1 MFGWLFMLLAIMFFW
16 FMIPDAIGEKKKKLI
31 FLGLSLGVVVFI
43 LGSRSIYAANCTDL
57 YNYYRWYVRA
67 IDLPVSELLQYDVME
82 SGYLLLN
89 DIVAWIVPW
98 EYFFFYFQ
106 AAFCTGVMFWYI
118 YRNVDNVF
126 LGVLV
131 YICFGPWQFFL
142 TAFRQSFAT
151 CICFIAFELIK
162 KRKTKFDLI
171 ALGLVAL
178 ASCIHTTAWLFLAV
192 FIIRYFKVGKG
203 IVIFSAVVAICM
215 TQVIDELVAF
225 SNETLG
231 REYKAG
237 AYYGN
242 ILGGLIPIL
251 IYIGTLLLCY
261 LAFKNDKQFVEK
273 HRLEINMLIFG
284 ATLYLLRYHTHTF
297 ERVSGFFTPVISV
310 LLPVAIGNQKKLSE
324 RKIIT
329 VICVACCCALFFYR
343 AYGQIGTYSFHWDNP
358 VMRVEV

>member
-16 FMIPDAIGEKKKKLI
+16 FMIPDAIGKKKKKLI
-31 FLGLSLGVVVFI
+31 FLGLSLSAVVFV
-43 LGSRSIYAANCTDL
+43 LGSRSVFAGNSTDL

-89 DIVAWIVPW
+89 DVVAWFVPW

-106 AAFCTGVMFWYI
+106 AAFCTGIMFWYI

-162 KRKTKFDLI
+162 KRKTKTDLL
-171 ALGLVAL
+171 ALGIVAI
-178 ASCIHTTAWLFLAV
+178 ASTIHTTAWLFLAV

-251 IYIGTLLLCY
+251 IYLGTFLLCY
-261 LAFKNDKQFVEK
+261 LAYRHRDDVDKYS
-273 HRLEINMLIFG
+273 LEINMLIFG
-284 ATLYLLRYHTHTF
+284 AILYLLRYNTHTF
-297 ERVSGFFTPVISV
+297 ERVSHFFTPVICVV
-310 LLPVAIGNQKKLSE
+310 LPMAIANQKKPNE

-329 VICVACCCALFFYR
+329 VGCVVLCCALFFYR
-343 AYGQIGTYSFHWDNP
+343 AYNQIGIYNFHWDLP
-358 VMRVEV
+358 V

>member
-31 FLGLSLGVVVFI
+31 FLGLSLSAVVFV
-43 LGSRSIYAANCTDL
+43 LGSRSVFAGNSTDL

-67 IDLPVSELLQYDVME
+67 IDLPLSELLQYDVME

-89 DIVAWIVPW
+89 DVVAWFVPW

-106 AAFCTGVMFWYI
+106 AAFCTGIMFWYI
-118 YRNVDNVF
+118 YRNTDNVF

-142 TAFRQSFAT
+142 TAFRQSFTT

-162 KRKTKFDLI
+162 KHKTKTDLL
-171 ALGLVAL
+171 ALGIVAI
-178 ASCIHTTAWLFLAV
+178 ASTIHTTAWLFLVV
-192 FIIRYFKVGKG
+192 FLIRYFKVGKG
-203 IVIFSAVVAICM
+203 IVLFSALVALGM

-242 ILGGLIPIL
+242 VLGGLIPIL

>member
-1 MFGWLFMLLAIMFFW
+1 MLVWLSMLTAVAVLW
-16 FMIPDAIGEKKKKLI
+16 FVIPDSIGEKKKKLI
-31 FLGLSLGVVVFI
+31 FIWLSLGVVVFI
-43 LGSRSIYAANCTDL
+43 LGSRSVFAANCTDL

-67 IDLPVSELLQYDVME
+67 IEMPTSELLQYDVME
-82 SGYLLLN
+82 GGYLLLN

-171 ALGLVAL
+171 ALGLIAL

-251 IYIGTLLLCY
+251 IYLGTFLLCY
-261 LAFKNDKQFVEK
+261 LAYRHRDDLDKYS
-273 HRLEINMLIFG
+273 LEINMLIFG
-284 ATLYLLRYHTHTF
+284 AVLYLLRYNTHTF
-297 ERVSGFFTPVISV
+297 ERVSHFFTPVICVV
-310 LLPVAIGNQKKLSE
+310 LPMAIANQKKPNE

-329 VICVACCCALFFYR
+329 VGCVVLCCALFFYR
-343 AYGQIGTYSFHWDNP
+343 AYNQIGIYNFHWDLP
-358 VMRVEV
+358 V

>member
-31 FLGLSLGVVVFI
+31 FIWLSLGVVVFI
-43 LGSRSIYAANCTDL
+43 LGSRSVFAANCADL

-67 IDLPVSELLQYDVME
+67 IEMPTSELLQYDVME
-82 SGYLLLN
+82 GGYLLLN

-142 TAFRQSFAT
+142 TAFRQSFAI

-171 ALGLVAL
+171 ALGLIAL

-192 FIIRYFKVGKG
+192 YILRYIKVGKG

-251 IYIGTLLLCY
+251 IYLGTFLLCY
-261 LAFKNDKQFVEK
+261 LAYRHRDDLDKYS
-273 HRLEINMLIFG
+273 LEINMLIFG
-284 ATLYLLRYHTHTF
+284 TALYLLRYNTHTF
-297 ERVSGFFTPVISV
+297 ERVSHFFTPVICVV
-310 LLPVAIGNQKKLSE
+310 LPMAIANQKKPNE

-329 VICVACCCALFFYR
+329 VGCVVLCCALFFYR
-343 AYGQIGTYSFHWDNP
+343 AYNQIGIYSFHWDLP
-358 VMRVEV
+358 A